1 MAAVR
6 RRIGE
11 VVESSSHRFA
21 GQCYRLYDA
30 PPLGGL
36 VRTESRNHQGSGDS
50 GLYAVVSGVT
60 TAPLEPG
67 RTILPRGEA
76 EESEEDL
83 YRSHPQLARLMSTRF
98 DAVIVGHDSGPAVR
112 HYLPD
117 HPPRVH
123 AFVFLAS
130 DDDAAGFAAS
140 VDFLSLL
147 VNASTYG
154 GGHTDEVVAACIR
167 GLSARLP
174 DPDGF
179 RIRAGKA
186 LANQLTGDLPRL
198 DSLLKRLSP

>member
-1 MAAVR
+1 MR

-11 VVESSSHRFA
+11 VVESSSHRFTA
-21 GQCYRLYDA
+21 QCYTLYDA

-36 VRTESRNHQGSGDS
+36 VRTESRNSVGENAS
-50 GLYAVVSGVT
+50 GLYAVVSSVT

-67 RTILPRGEA
+67 RTILARGEA

-98 DAVIVGHDSGPAVR
+98 EAVIVGHDSGSTVR

-117 HPPRVH
+117 HPPHVH
-123 AFVFLAS
+123 AFVFTAS
-130 DDDAAGFAAS
+130 DEDATRFAVS
-140 VDFLSLL
+140 VDFLPML
-147 VNASTYG
+147 VNASGYG
-154 GGHTDEVVAACIR
+154 GGQTDEVVAACIR
-167 GLSARLP
+167 GLSVRLT
-174 DPDGF
+174 DPEGF

-186 LANQLTGDLPRL
+186 LANHLSGDLPRL

>member
-1 MAAVR
+1 MR

-21 GQCYRLYDA
+21 AQCYMLYDA

-36 VRTESRNHQGSGDS
+36 VRTESRNSDDQNAS
-50 GLYAVVSGVT
+50 GLYAVVSSVT
-60 TAPLEPG
+60 TAPLESG

-83 YRSHPQLARLMSTRF
+83 YRSNPQLARLMSTRF
-98 DAVIVGHDSGPAVR
+98 DALIVGHDAASVVR

-117 HPPRVH
+117 HPPHVH

-130 DDDAAGFAAS
+130 DEDAARFAAS
-140 VDFLSLL
+140 VDFLPLL

-154 GGHTDEVVAACIR
+154 GGQTDEVVAACIR
-167 GLSARLP
+167 GLSACLP

-186 LANQLTGDLPRL
+186 LANQLAGDLPRL

>member
-1 MAAVR
+1 MALR

-21 GQCYRLYDA
+21 AQCYRLYDS
-30 PPLGGL
+30 PPLGSL
-36 VRTESRNHQGSGDS
+36 VRTESRNPQDGGAS
-50 GLYAVVSGVT
+50 GLYAVVSGVS

-67 RTILPRGEA
+67 RTILPRGES

-98 DAVIVGHDSGPAVR
+98 EAVIVGHDAGSTVR

-130 DDDAAGFAAS
+130 DEDAARFAAS
-140 VDFLSLL
+140 VDFLPLL
-147 VNASTYG
+147 VNSYSVSG
-154 GGHTDEVVAACIR
+154 GQTDEVVAACIR
-167 GLSARLP
+167 RLSSRLP
-174 DPDGF
+174 DPEGF

-186 LANQLTGDLPRL
+186 LANQLSADLPRL
-198 DSLLKRLSP
+198 DSLLKRLSV